1 MLTSCAPTLLV
12 TLARSSALLM
22 FGAAAQAPAARSH
35 NPNNDVEVPSAAEDG
50 ISCVAWSPTSNLLV
64 AGSWDQQV
72 RCWDVQMNGQAVP
85 KAAQRHDAPVLCAAW
100 GGDGARVFTG
110 GGDKM
115 AKVWDLA
122 TNQCMQVAQHDA
134 PIKSIFWVQ
143 EMNCI
148 VTAGWDKT
156 VRYWDGKSPTPKA
169 TLQLP
174 ERAYCMDVKYPLM
187 VVGTADRKVIVVNL
201 TQPTTIYNQ
210 VQSTLKYQYRCV
222 ACFPD
227 QQGFCLGSIE
237 GAPRRRAILG
247 ATRRNSA
254 QFSAQFAHR

>member
-1 MLTSCAPTLLV
+1 MV
-12 TLARSSALLM
+12 
-22 FGAAAQAPAARSH
+22 GAAAQAKGH

-187 VVGTADRKVIVVNL
+187 VVGTADRKVIVVDAADDDL
-201 TQPTTIYNQ
+201 QPGAVDAQ
-210 VQSTLKYQYRCV
+210 VR
-222 ACFPD
+222 AAGPCFLDGRLRP
-227 QQGFCLGSIE
+227 SIE
-237 GAPRRRAILG
+237 GAPRGRAP
-247 ATRRNSA
+247 RNSA
-254 QFSAQFAHR
+254 HHRDPPLARRDG

>member
-1 MLTSCAPTLLV
+1 
-12 TLARSSALLM
+12 M

-237 GAPRRRAILG
+237 GAPPRRRAIGAQFG

-254 QFSAQFAHR
+254 QFGATLRTSARNL

>member
-1 MLTSCAPTLLV
+1 
-12 TLARSSALLM
+12 M

-237 GAPRRRAILG
+237 GRVAVQHVNKADESK
-247 ATRRNSA
+247 N
-254 QFSAQFAHR
+254 FAFKCHRDNQDK